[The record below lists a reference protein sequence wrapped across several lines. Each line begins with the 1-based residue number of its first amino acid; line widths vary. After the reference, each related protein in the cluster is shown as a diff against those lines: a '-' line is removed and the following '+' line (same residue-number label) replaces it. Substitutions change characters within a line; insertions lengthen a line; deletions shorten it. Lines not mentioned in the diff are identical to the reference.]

1 MAVKWFL
8 KCTIIKVSYA
18 LRTSEKSLQLQ
29 IYFVYSTKAS
39 SFFNI
44 TPKHVDA
51 FVPTY
56 HKFKNSVML
65 QVAS

>member
-1 MAVKWFL
+1 MYKE
-8 KCTIIKVSYA
+8 CTINKVSYA

-29 IYFVYSTKAS
+29 IYFVYYTEAS

-51 FVPTY
+51 FVPTW

-65 QVAS
+65 EVDS